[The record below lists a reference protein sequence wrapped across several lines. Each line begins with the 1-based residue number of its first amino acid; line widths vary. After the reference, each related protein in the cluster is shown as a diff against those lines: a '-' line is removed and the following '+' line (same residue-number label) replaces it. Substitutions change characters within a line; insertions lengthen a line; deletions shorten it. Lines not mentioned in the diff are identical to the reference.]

1 MKLTDRLKALWR
13 LLGTADAVE
22 QLNDKSAAALRQI
35 GEVSAR
41 IDSLAKRQQE
51 LETTAENLLR
61 KVQVEID
68 DIRKDVIGLKGD
80 FAAVDEMAQKK
91 VQEISDKVNA
101 LLTDVGNQVK
111 SCREGARQLEPE
123 IKRLAEAVL
132 ELNG

>member
-22 QLNDKSAAALRQI
+22 QLNDKSAATLRQI

-51 LETTAENLLR
+51 LETTAEDLLR
-61 KVQVEID
+61 KVQAEID
-68 DIRKDVIGLKGD
+68 DIRKDAIGLKGD

-101 LLTDVGNQVK
+101 LLADVGNQVK
-111 SCREGARQLEPE
+111 SCREGTRQLEPE

>member
-22 QLNDKSAAALRQI
+22 QLNDKSATALRQI
-35 GEVSAR
+35 GEMSAR

-51 LETTAENLLR
+51 LETTAEDLLR
-61 KVQVEID
+61 KVQAEID

-91 VQEISDKVNA
+91 VQEISDKANA
-101 LLTDVGNQVK
+101 LLADVGNQVK
-111 SCREGARQLEPE
+111 SCREGASQLEPE

>member
-35 GEVSAR
+35 GE
-41 IDSLAKRQQE
+41 
-51 LETTAENLLR
+51 
-61 KVQVEID
+61 VQVEID

>member
-22 QLNDKSAAALRQI
+22 LLNDKSAAALRQI
-35 GEVSAR
+35 GEVSVR

-51 LETTAENLLR
+51 LETTAEGLLR
-61 KVQVEID
+61 KVQAGID
-68 DIRKDVIGLKGD
+68 DIQKDAIGLKGD
-80 FAAVDEMAQKK
+80 FAALDEMAQKK

-101 LLTDVGNQVK
+101 LLADVGNQVK
-111 SCREGARQLEPE
+111 SCREGASQLEPE